1 MSEAA
6 RKQLGRYL
14 PLIITLAVTAFFV
27 FWIRDFMREVIVQPL
42 LLVIWYTTLILRS
55 FPDSFYWILFIL
67 IAAFIAVRSL
77 LRGQQAD
84 KRRAI
89 GTLTTTGSVSS
100 WARLVQHSSD
110 GGYSQWQ
117 LSQSLC
123 KLTWD
128 LLRDERNRSLRRIEQ
143 DLQAKTLDLSPE
155 IQAYFE
161 AGLLPYQPASKL
173 KRRLG
178 LEETDSALNLDPTE
192 VVQFIETKLNPITG
206 DRVTE
211 NTLSGEHV

>member
-1 MSEAA
+1 MNEAA
-6 RKQLGRYL
+6 RKQIGRYL
-14 PLIITLAVTAFFV
+14 PLAVTLAITIFFV

-42 LLVIWYTTLILRS
+42 LLVTWYTTLIFRS

-67 IAAFIAVRSL
+67 VVTFIGIRSL
-77 LRGQQAD
+77 LRDRQIE
-84 KRRAI
+84 KRG
-89 GTLTTTGSVSS
+89 GTGSLATTGPISS
-100 WARLVQHSSD
+100 WARLIQHSGD

-117 LSQSLC
+117 LAQSLC

-128 LLRDERNRSLRRIEQ
+128 LLRDERNRSMRRIEQ

-161 AGLLPYQPASKL
+161 AGLLPYQPTSKL

-178 LEETDSALNLDPTE
+178 LEEADTALSLDPTE
-192 VVQFIETKLNPITG
+192 VVQFIEAKLNPITG
-206 DRVTE
+206 DRVIE
-211 NTLSGEHV
+211 NTLSGDAA